1 MHASQQRDST
11 EWAKVF
17 SDWRRSGESQRGYCL
32 RKGIPISTFTHWRRK
47 MSKSV
52 EADSLVKVDVHQL
65 SSNLG
70 TTGLKIR
77 VGKIEVELSGLESE
91 EVLVRMF
98 RALKVVS

>member
-1 MHASQQRDST
+1 
-11 EWAKVF
+11 
-17 SDWRRSGESQRGYCL
+17 
-32 RKGIPISTFTHWRRK
+32 

-65 SSNLG
+65 PSNLG